1 VKSFSIRISREKNLD
16 WSSGEAQVEKAAE
29 RKEVITI
36 PKPTLRRLPIYYQY
50 LKNLESSGSKV
61 ISCTTIG
68 NDLDFDPT
76 QVRKDFSYT
85 GVEGKPKVGY
95 LISDLIREIEEFLGW
110 NKINAAFLVGA
121 GNLGTALL
129 GYSQF
134 KQHGLSIVAAFDQ
147 DEAKVG
153 QVIHG
158 KRVLPLEKLPGLAK
172 RMGIRLGIVTV
183 PPASAQQVADLMVQG
198 GIQAIWNFAHITLK
212 VPPPIL
218 VRNEELYYSLAA
230 LSHKLAKNMHIPPKK
245 GEEVNVNSL

>member
-1 VKSFSIRISREKNLD
+1 MESNT
-16 WSSGEAQVEKAAE
+16 E

-36 PKPTLRRLPIYYQY
+36 PEPTLRRLPIYYQY
-50 LKNLESSGSKV
+50 LKNLESSGTKV

-68 NDLDFDPT
+68 NDLSFDPT

-95 LISDLIREIEEFLGW
+95 LVTDLIREIEEFLGW

-147 DEAKVG
+147 DESKVG
-153 QVIHG
+153 QLVHG
-158 KRVLPLEKLPGLAK
+158 KRVLSLDKLPGLAL
-172 RMGIRLGIVTV
+172 RMGIRLGIITV
-183 PPASAQQVADLMVQG
+183 PPAAAQEVADLMVQG
-198 GIQAIWNFAHITLK
+198 GIQAIWNFAPVTLK
-212 VPPPIL
+212 VPSPVL
-218 VRNEELYYSLAA
+218 VRNEELYYSLAS
-230 LSHKLAKNMHIPPKK
+230 LSHKLAQTMKITPMK

>member
-1 VKSFSIRISREKNLD
+1 MEN
-16 WSSGEAQVEKAAE
+16 KAD

-36 PKPTLRRLPIYYQY
+36 PEPTLRRLPIYYQY
-50 LKNLESSGSKV
+50 LKNLETGGTKV

-76 QVRKDFSYT
+76 QVRKDLSYT

-95 LISDLIREIEEFLGW
+95 LVADLIREIEEFLGW

-134 KQHGLSIVAAFDQ
+134 KQHGLSIVAAFDK
-147 DEAKVG
+147 DESKVG
-153 QVIHG
+153 RVVHG
-158 KRVLPLEKLPGLAK
+158 KLILPLEKLPDLSQ
-172 RMGIRLGIVTV
+172 RMGIRLGIITV
-183 PPASAQQVADLMVQG
+183 PPVSAQGVADLMVQG
-198 GIQAIWNFAHITLK
+198 GIQAIWNFAPVTLK
-212 VPPPIL
+212 VPPPVL
-218 VRNEELYYSLAA
+218 VRNEELYYSLAS
-230 LSHKLAKNMHIPPKK
+230 LSHKLAQTMNITPRK